1 MNYRKEKRQVLVKFQ
16 IIHKLKEKDFI
27 EIIKSAVKLV
37 NDKILKEH
45 PPYCEEEDL
54 PISPIFTYH
63 TEQKSCSL
71 SGICLD
77 LSQYAEAYYDD
88 YDSTISMGFYW
99 GAGAAIDEVIGY
111 IDLYIETIKSNKNII
126 QIIKYEDTNLQNAYW
141 LLTKE
146 IYELEMS
153 LRELINFLLFKNSN
167 DGDICSL
174 LKNKVKIRH
183 SINKF
188 FFDENQENEIFSL
201 DFTHYQQIF
210 ESYPEIF
217 TKSILDDID
226 KIRIFRNSVMH
237 NKGYTSTKPTEFW
250 DAKDRLFDFITNF
263 WNSV

>member
-1 MNYRKEKRQVLVKFQ
+1 MLVKLQ
-16 IIHKLKEKDFI
+16 VIHKLKEKDFI
-27 EIIKSAVKLV
+27 EFIESTIKLV
-37 NDKILKEH
+37 NDKILNEH
-45 PPYCEEEDL
+45 PPYCEEDDL
-54 PISPIFTYH
+54 PISPIFTH
-63 TEQKSCSL
+63 HAEQASCSL
-71 SGICLD
+71 SGISLD
-77 LSQYAEAYYDD
+77 LSKYTEVYYDD

-111 IDLYIETIKSNKNII
+111 INLLVETIKSNKNII

-183 SINKF
+183 SINRF

-201 DFTHYQQIF
+201 DFTHYQQIL

-217 TKSILDDID
+217 TKSILDDVN

-237 NKGYTSTKPTEFW
+237 NKGYTSTKPNEFW

-263 WNSV
+263 WNSI

>member
-1 MNYRKEKRQVLVKFQ
+1 
-16 IIHKLKEKDFI
+16 
-27 EIIKSAVKLV
+27 
-37 NDKILKEH
+37 
-45 PPYCEEEDL
+45 
-54 PISPIFTYH
+54 
-63 TEQKSCSL
+63 
-71 SGICLD
+71 
-77 LSQYAEAYYDD
+77 
-88 YDSTISMGFYW
+88 MGFGW

-111 IDLYIETIKSNKNII
+111 IDLFVETIKSNKNII

-167 DGDICSL
+167 DGNIYSL

-183 SINKF
+183 SINNF

-217 TKSILDDID
+217 TKSILDDVD

-237 NKGYTSTKPTEFW
+237 NKGYTSTKPKEFW
-250 DAKDRLFDFITNF
+250 DAKDRLFNFIANF
-263 WNSV
+263 WVSI

>member
-1 MNYRKEKRQVLVKFQ
+1 MLVKFQ
-16 IIHKLKEKDFI
+16 VIHKLKEKDFI

-45 PPYCEEEDL
+45 SPYCEEDDL
-54 PISPIFTYH
+54 PIRPIFTYH
-63 TEQKSCSL
+63 TEQTSCSL

-77 LSQYAEAYYDD
+77 LLKYTEVYNED
-88 YDSTISMGFYW
+88 YDYTISMGFDW
-99 GAGAAIDEVIGY
+99 GAGAIIDEVINY
-111 IDLYIETIKSNKNII
+111 IDLFIERIKSNKNII

-153 LRELINFLLFKNSN
+153 FRELINFLLFKNSN
-167 DGDICSL
+167 HGDICSL

-183 SINKF
+183 SIQKI
-188 FFDENQENEIFSL
+188 FFDEHQENEIFSL

-217 TKSILDDID
+217 TKSILNDID

-237 NKGYTSTKPTEFW
+237 NKGHRSTSPKEFW
-250 DAKDRLFDFITNF
+250 DAKYRLLDFITKF
-263 WNSV
+263 WNSVQ